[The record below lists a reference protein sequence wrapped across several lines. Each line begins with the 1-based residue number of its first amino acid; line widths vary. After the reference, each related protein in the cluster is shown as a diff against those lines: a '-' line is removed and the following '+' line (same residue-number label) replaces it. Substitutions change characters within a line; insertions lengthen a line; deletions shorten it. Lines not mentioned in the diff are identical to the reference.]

1 MVQTLAVDT
10 DEVSERVVTGV
21 ATLEGTDPVELPP
34 LFDAI
39 DPDAL
44 ASIFAVSASG
54 ARRTGTVEFTYADH
68 RVQVSFDETG
78 DTVVTID

>member
-21 ATLEGTDPVELPP
+21 AALEGTEPVELPP

-44 ASIFAVSASG
+44 ASVFATTASG
-54 ARRTGTVEFTYADH
+54 VCRSGTVEFMYAD
-68 RVQVSFDETG
+68 RQIQVSFDETG
-78 DTVVTID
+78 STVVTID

>member
-1 MVQTLAVDT
+1 MEQTLAVDT
-10 DEVSERVVTGV
+10 DEVYERVVTGV
-21 ATLEGTDPVELPP
+21 AALEGAEPVELPP

-44 ASIFAVSASG
+44 ASIFATTASG
-54 ARRTGTVEFTYADH
+54 IRRSGTVEFTYAGH
-68 RVQVSFDETG
+68 QILISVDETG

>member
-10 DEVSERVVTGV
+10 DEVAERVVTGV

-44 ASIFAVSASG
+44 ASVFATSASG
-54 ARRTGTVEFTYADH
+54 ACRSGTVEFTYAGH
-68 RVQVSFDETG
+68 QVQVSVDEAG